1 MACYIVKMLVV
12 QPYIESDNLNFETL
26 LHNFTSISTISP
38 NFRTICPLN
47 TENSSSHDLGRRKRS
62 GRKKTRGPEDP
73 EALT

>member
-12 QPYIESDNLNFETL
+12 QPYIECGILNFETL

-38 NFRTICPLN
+38 NFRTIRPVN
-47 TENSSSHDLGRRKRS
+47 TENSSAHNLGRRKRS

-73 EALT
+73 EVLT